1 MIRKVFFY
9 LFFILLFLVLQTT
22 MLQLVSVY
30 GVIPNLL
37 ITFTIVTAVLRNSTE
52 GAAVGFFSGLCID
65 MQFGSILGF
74 HALLGLYLGLAA
86 GTISKRIYRE
96 NLMIVV
102 FFTFVYSI
110 AYEAVV
116 YLISNI
122 LNSDIHIVY
131 AFTSV
136 ILPEAIYNCAVSVL
150 MFPLVLKTGK
160 KLDAAGAAARKY

>member
-1 MIRKVFFY
+1 MIRKILFY
-9 LFFILLFLVLQTT
+9 LFFILLFLALQTT
-22 MLQLVSVY
+22 LMQSVSIY

-37 ITFTIVTAVLRNSTE
+37 IAFTIVTAVLRGSTE
-52 GAAVGFFSGLCID
+52 GAAVGFFSGLFLD
-65 MQFGSILGF
+65 MQFGELLGF

-116 YLISNI
+116 YLVSNI
-122 LNSDIHIVY
+122 MNPDIRIIY

-136 ILPEAIYNCAVSVL
+136 ILPEAIYNCAVSIL
-150 MFPLVLKTGK
+150 IFPLVLKVGK
-160 KLDAAGAAARKY
+160 KLDASGATARKY